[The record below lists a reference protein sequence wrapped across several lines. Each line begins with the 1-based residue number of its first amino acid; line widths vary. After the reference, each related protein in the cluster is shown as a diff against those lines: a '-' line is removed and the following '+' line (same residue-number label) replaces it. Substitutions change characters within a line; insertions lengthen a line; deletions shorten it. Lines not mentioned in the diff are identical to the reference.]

1 MPEDDRAATPSL
13 DSFAKH
19 DEVLP
24 TESVQTK
31 DEDPG
36 DLFPA
41 VATVAVVGI
50 GAAVFEA
57 ALLPGLILGV
67 AAMCVPRYFP
77 QIGSALQP
85 LFKSTVRGVS
95 QIGQK
100 TREVVAEAHEQIQD
114 MVAEVDAE
122 KDLAPTTSKAK
133 QTTGSLD

>member
-13 DSFAKH
+13 GSLAKY
-19 DEVLP
+19 DQLLP
-24 TESVQTK
+24 TESVQTNS
-31 DEDPG
+31 EDSG
-36 DLFPA
+36 DLLPT

-57 ALLPGLILGV
+57 ALLPGLVLGV

-85 LFKSTVRGVS
+85 LFKSTVRGAS

-100 TREVVAEAHEQIQD
+100 TREVIAEVHEHVQD
-114 MVAEVDAE
+114 IVAEVDAE
-122 KDLAPTTSKAK
+122 KDLGPTTSKAN
-133 QTTGSLD
+133 QATRSPD